1 MRKQWACLAPLL
13 TGVILATQ
21 PSQAFSSS
29 DQNPISFG
37 GESPGTAIA
46 FSSLLGF
53 LTAFATYAFSS
64 SSRRAKRDKRKFLS
78 ILFTDFW
85 FEGFVTPGLGTILL
99 FALCSAFWGWTYF
112 WIWTTTKDG
121 YINIAVPFLALLVGV
136 VVYAIV
142 RAMIESLVSITKTA
156 ESANA
161 ILNYLNRDNIE
172 EEFQSEADLPLA
184 SLDDQRVEMFIDGKP
199 ISNNEEA

>member
-1 MRKQWACLAPLL
+1 MKKQLLCLAPLA

-21 PSQAFSSS
+21 PSQAFFSS

-46 FSSLLGF
+46 FSLLLGF
-53 LTAFATYAFSS
+53 LTAFVIYAFSS

-85 FEGFVTPGLGTILL
+85 FEGFVTPGLGTVLL
-99 FALCSAFWGWTYF
+99 FVLCSAFWGWTYF
-112 WIWTTTKDG
+112 WIWTTTKAG
-121 YINIAVPFLALLVGV
+121 YINIAVPFLALLVGI
-136 VVYAIV
+136 VVYAIA
-142 RAMIESLVSITKTA
+142 RAMIESLVSIAKIA

-161 ILNYLNRDNIE
+161 ILNYLNRDNTE
-172 EEFQSEADLPLA
+172 EKLRSEADLPLA
-184 SLDDQRVEMFIDGKP
+184 SLDDQ
-199 ISNNEEA
+199 